1 VGDDVGK
8 LWGKIVGRDDL
19 VRGDI
24 FGKVGVDRGGCGRK
38 FLAHAT
44 LFLMVPKCQSTPLVV
59 FIYITD
65 NTLHIYHSMFNIASG
80 IYVSHSL
87 LIYIAI
93 TLFIICIVF

>member
-1 VGDDVGK
+1 MVNFWENDKNISPPYDLWEKMWGDDVGK

-44 LFLMVPKCQSTPLVV
+44 LFLMVPKCQSTPPSSVY
-59 FIYITD
+59 IYHRQYIT
-65 NTLHIYHSMFNIASG
+65 HISFH
-80 IYVSHSL
+80 V
-87 LIYIAI
+87 
-93 TLFIICIVF
+93 